1 MSRND
6 IFEHLFV
13 LELANNHLGK
23 LDRGLKIINDYASI
37 VRFNDVKAALK
48 LQFRDV
54 DRFIHPEY
62 SENTDIRY
70 VDKTRRTK
78 LSWEDFGTMID
89 AIRKGG
95 MLTMSTPFDEFSVSK
110 CADFDLDVIKIA
122 SSDIKDWF
130 LIEAIAEL
138 KKPVIASSGG
148 SSLKDL
154 DDLVNF
160 FARRNIPFALN
171 HCVSL
176 YPSEDSALELNQI
189 DFLVKRYPDN
199 CIGFS
204 THEYNSWDASIMMAY
219 AKGARTF
226 ERHVDVDH
234 DGVPVSPYCSL
245 PEQVDTWFKAYK
257 KAQEM
262 CGGSGLEKRVPSKA
276 EVQYLEALVR
286 GVYAKKDLPKG
297 HKLSEKDVYLAIPL
311 QKGQIS
317 CREFRKGEILKTSV
331 QANSKISI
339 NDIDSPYSKNS
350 ALVKSIK
357 ERGV

>member
-1 MSRND
+1 MSKHT

-13 LELANNHLGK
+13 LELANNHWGK

-37 VRFNDVKAALK
+37 VRYNDVKAALK

-54 DRFIHPEY
+54 DRFIHPEFT
-62 SENTDIRY
+62 ENTDIRY
-70 VDKTRRTK
+70 IDKTRRTN
-78 LSWEDFGTMID
+78 LSWNDFSVMIK
-89 AIRKGG
+89 AVRAGG
-95 MLTMSTPFDEFSVSK
+95 MLTMSTPFDEFSVGK
-110 CADFDLDVIKIA
+110 CEEFNLDIIKIA

-138 KKPVIASSGG
+138 GKPVIASSGG

-160 FARRNIPFALN
+160 FAKRNTPFALN

-176 YPSEDSALELNQI
+176 YPSADSDLELNQI
-189 DFLVKRYPDN
+189 DFLVNRYPDN
-199 CIGFS
+199 CIGYS
-204 THEYNSWDASIMMAY
+204 THEYTSWDYSIMMAY

-226 ERHVDVDH
+226 ERHVDIDYE
-234 DGVPVSPYCSL
+234 GVPVSPYCSL
-245 PEQVDTWFKAYK
+245 PEQVDTWFKSYK

-262 CGGSGLEKRVPSKA
+262 CGGSGSEKRVPSEA
-276 EVQYLEALVR
+276 EIKYLEALVR
-286 GVYAKKDLPKG
+286 GVYAKRDLPAG
-297 HKLSEKDVYLAIPL
+297 HELTEDDVYLAIPL

-317 CREFRKGEILKTSV
+317 CREFRKGEILKSAV
-331 QANSKISI
+331 SADEKILI
-339 NDIDSPYSKNS
+339 GDIGSPYSTDS
-350 ALVKSIK
+350 ELVNAIN

>member
-13 LELANNHLGK
+13 LELANNHWGK

-70 VDKTRRTK
+70 VDKTRRTR
-78 LSWEDFGTMID
+78 LSWEDFGIMID

-297 HKLSEKDVYLAIPL
+297 HKLNEEDVYLAIPL

-317 CREFRKGEILKTSV
+317 CREFRKGELLKTSV

-350 ALVKSIK
+350 ALVKSIN

>member
-13 LELANNHLGK
+13 LELANNHWGK

>member
-1 MSRND
+1 MSKHT

-13 LELANNHLGK
+13 LELANNHWGK
-23 LDRGLKIINDYASI
+23 LDRGLKIIDDYASI
-37 VRFNDVKAALK
+37 VRYNDVKAALK

-54 DRFIHPEY
+54 DRFIHPEFT
-62 SENTDIRY
+62 ENTDIRY
-70 VDKTRRTK
+70 IDKTRRTN
-78 LSWEDFGTMID
+78 LSWDDFGVMIN
-89 AIRKGG
+89 AVRAGG
-95 MLTMSTPFDEFSVSK
+95 MLTMSTPFDEFSVGK
-110 CADFDLDVIKIA
+110 CEEFNLDIVKIA

-138 KKPVIASSGG
+138 GKPVIASSGG

-176 YPSEDSALELNQI
+176 YPSADSDLELNQI
-189 DFLVKRYPDN
+189 DFLVNRYPDN

-204 THEYNSWDASIMMAY
+204 THEYTSWDYSVMMAY

-226 ERHVDVDH
+226 ERHVDIDYE
-234 DGVPVSPYCSL
+234 GVPVSPYCSL
-245 PEQVDTWFKAYK
+245 PEQIDTWFKGYK

-262 CGGSGLEKRVPSKA
+262 CGGPGSEKRVPSKV
-276 EVQYLEALVR
+276 EIEYLEALVR
-286 GVYAKKDLPKG
+286 GVYAKRDLPAG
-297 HKLSEKDVYLAIPL
+297 HELAEDDVYLAIPL

-317 CREFRKGEILKTSV
+317 CREFRRGEILKSAV
-331 QANSKISI
+331 SADEKITI
-339 NDIDSPYSKNS
+339 GDIDSPYSSDSK
-350 ALVKSIK
+350 LVKAIN